1 MERDNNRTTGGVR
14 PKVLASTGGAAVGV
28 AAGEILVYLL
38 EKAGDLPANVE
49 AAVDVVASAG
59 LALLSGYLKRDRA

>member
-1 MERDNNRTTGGVR
+1 MERENNATQGVR

-49 AAVDVVASAG
+49 AAVVVVASAG
-59 LALLSGYLKRDRA
+59 LAFLAGYAKRDRG